1 MKIKIFHILTTI
13 GCIFLTGTSFSS
25 SHLIAQKQQISG
37 KNIPEEQRNLNF
49 GTSGIQS
56 VEKAL
61 DMLKARGDYMAAW
74 SNGHIPP
81 PWYTTR
87 LKNMMGFRNHLQG
100 IQRVP
105 GGNYLVISGSNTHE
119 PMSNLF
125 IVKMNSRRSSGDW
138 TSNLAFGGDPPA
150 EDGIVK
156 TVNIDSLLW
165 HAGGISMLGNIL
177 AVPVYGGKPL
187 RGRILFYDMSNPEMP
202 RRLNVTIERPGR
214 KAYAV
219 SLVNLQN
226 GYILVVVLSDRDH
239 LPRRLDFYLS
249 NSGNIVDG
257 FREKFVTW
265 FVARARWENGE
276 KVKFS
281 DYQSINLLQQTDG
294 QLFLIGFHNTIPS
307 LRIIPGKDY
316 GDLYKLHFP
325 PELFNNENPQLMEPK
340 IEKLSG
346 KQFYCKDGFCNMD
359 AAAGLYIHPDGTF
372 TLYAATFWLENQK
385 IKFTSFT
392 SMPDTN
398 STIVTRIEEARIDLF
413 EDKNIKGHR
422 LSLYGIKNSDIPNYE
437 KVYAQGQRMKGK
449 ISSARYLIPEGYVYR
464 LFTGENYEGRY
475 FDLVG
480 SGQLEIV
487 DELNIRGLVKSSRYI
502 RIGRG
507 SPIR

>member
-1 MKIKIFHILTTI
+1 MKMKIFYILTTL
-13 GCIFLTGTSFSS
+13 GGLFLTGACFSS
-25 SHLIAQKQQISG
+25 NHLVAQLQQISG
-37 KNIPEEQRNLNF
+37 KKIPEEQRKLNLSP
-49 GTSGIQS
+49 SGIQS

-61 DMLKARGDYMAAW
+61 EMLKGRGDYMAAW
-74 SNGHIPP
+74 SNGSIPP
-81 PWYTTR
+81 PWYTTS

-105 GGNYLVISGSNTHE
+105 GSNYLVISGSNTHE

-125 IVKMNSRRSSGDW
+125 VVKMNSRRSTGDW
-138 TSNLAFGGDPPA
+138 TSNLVFGGDPPA

-156 TVNIDSLLW
+156 TVHIDSLLW

-202 RRLNVTIERPGR
+202 RRVNVTIERPGR

-226 GYILVVVLSDRDH
+226 GYILVVVLSDRDNLH
-239 LPRRLDFYLS
+239 RRLDFYLS
-249 NSGNIVDG
+249 RSGNIVDG
-257 FREKFVTW
+257 FRENFVTW
-265 FVARARWENGE
+265 FAARSRSESGE
-276 KVKFS
+276 KVKSS

-294 QLFLIGFHNTIPS
+294 QLFLIGFHNTISS

-316 GDLYKLHFP
+316 GDLYKLNFP
-325 PELFNNENPQLMEPK
+325 PELFNKENPKLMEPK

-392 SMPDTN
+392 SLPDTN
-398 STIVTRIEEARIDLF
+398 PESITRIEDAWIDLF
-413 EDKNIKGHR
+413 EDKKIKGHR
-422 LSLYGIKNSDIPNYE
+422 LSLYGIKNSDIPDYE
-437 KVYAQGQRMKGK
+437 KVYAQGRRLKGK
-449 ISSARYLIPEGYVYR
+449 ISSARYLIPKGYVYR
-464 LFTGENYEGRY
+464 LFTGENYKGPY
-475 FDLVG
+475 FDLIG

-487 DELNIRGLVKSSRYI
+487 DELNMGV
-502 RIGRG
+502 
-507 SPIR
+507 